1 MSPSSFHILEDT
13 SLKLPLSTYTS
24 HFPMNL
30 KYLQQNNPKK
40 SSIKTKQK
48 LGIINEKGVIA
59 VPETEDEIITEI

>member
-1 MSPSSFHILEDT
+1 
-13 SLKLPLSTYTS
+13 
-24 HFPMNL
+24 MNL

-59 VPETEDEIITEI
+59 VPETEDEIITEIWLLNAAIHILADKS